1 MALANFA
8 WDQGLRRGNSRLLA
22 VMAYGTPVVSA
33 LILIAAGIATAT
45 PTLFIGAL
53 MIVGA
58 GLVSRGEAR

>member
-1 MALANFA
+1 
-8 WDQGLRRGNSRLLA
+8 
-22 VMAYGTPVVSA
+22 MAYGTPVVSA

-58 GLVSRGEAR
+58 GLASRGEAR